1 MARAVC
7 SSAPLS
13 GAANF
18 IQTYRL
24 GWLIEKPPFLFFL
37 VLSLVITVFLTDFT
51 INSIAYDN
59 VVASSIPETWTLK
72 VVFL

>member
-1 MARAVC
+1 MARAAC

-37 VLSLVITVFLTDFT
+37 VLSLVITVFSMGFK

-59 VVASSIPETWTLK
+59 VVESSIPETWTLK